1 MAVRRVEMHAGE
13 RRADGICHD
22 IRNRLSAAFITP
34 IDQEDIL
41 HLAQLLDDVTDAL
54 DEVALE
60 CYMFRLAELP
70 AGAPAFAGLTRR
82 CVGKLC
88 EAAIELRNFRSSGR
102 LRALLAE
109 VNTLEEQADDAYATA
124 IHDLFAE
131 DAAPRTLIAGKAIF
145 DCMEACCDLCGHA
158 ADVMDQIIIKNTCSG
173 TTPIRPGR
181 SVRPRSCDICR
192 RPQTGSAGAGGM
204 IWIGCSAPRDRVS
217 CWHGSS

>member
-1 MAVRRVEMHAGE
+1 MAKKTNEYFLLIEQQAAICVEAAALLENILTEYSAAGMAVRRVEMHAVE

-70 AGAPAFAGLTRR
+70 AGAPAFAGLTHR

-102 LRALLAE
+102 LRALLTE

-158 ADVMDQIIIKNTCSG
+158 ADVMDQIIIKNT
-173 TTPIRPGR
+173 
-181 SVRPRSCDICR
+181 
-192 RPQTGSAGAGGM
+192 
-204 IWIGCSAPRDRVS
+204 
-217 CWHGSS
+217 

>member
-1 MAVRRVEMHAGE
+1 MAKKTNEYFLLIEQQAAICVEAAALLENILTEYSAAGMAVRRGEMHAVE

-158 ADVMDQIIIKNTCSG
+158 ADVMDQIIIKNT
-173 TTPIRPGR
+173 
-181 SVRPRSCDICR
+181 
-192 RPQTGSAGAGGM
+192 
-204 IWIGCSAPRDRVS
+204 
-217 CWHGSS
+217 

>member
-1 MAVRRVEMHAGE
+1 MAKKTNEYFLLIEQQAAICVEAAALLENILTEYSAAGMAVRRVEMHAVE

-70 AGAPAFAGLTRR
+70 AGAPAFAGLTHR

-145 DCMEACCDLCGHA
+145 DCMEGCCDLCGHA
-158 ADVMDQIIIKNTCSG
+158 ADVMDQIIIKNT
-173 TTPIRPGR
+173 
-181 SVRPRSCDICR
+181 
-192 RPQTGSAGAGGM
+192 
-204 IWIGCSAPRDRVS
+204 
-217 CWHGSS
+217 

>member
-1 MAVRRVEMHAGE
+1 MAKKTNEYFLLIEQQAAICVEAAALLENILTEYSAAGMAVRRVEMHAVE

-131 DAAPRTLIAGKAIF
+131 DGAPRTLIAGKAIF

-158 ADVMDQIIIKNTCSG
+158 ADVMDQIIIKNT
-173 TTPIRPGR
+173 
-181 SVRPRSCDICR
+181 
-192 RPQTGSAGAGGM
+192 
-204 IWIGCSAPRDRVS
+204 
-217 CWHGSS
+217 

>member
-1 MAVRRVEMHAGE
+1 MAKKTNEYFLLIEQQAAICVEAAALLENILTEYSAAGMAVRRVEMHAVE
-13 RRADGICHD
+13 RSADGICHD

-158 ADVMDQIIIKNTCSG
+158 ADVMDQIIIKNT
-173 TTPIRPGR
+173 
-181 SVRPRSCDICR
+181 
-192 RPQTGSAGAGGM
+192 
-204 IWIGCSAPRDRVS
+204 
-217 CWHGSS
+217 

>member
-1 MAVRRVEMHAGE
+1 MAKKTNEYFLLIEQQAAICVEAAALLENILTEYSAAGMAVRRVEMHAVE

-41 HLAQLLDDVTDAL
+41 HLAQLLDDVSDAL

-109 VNTLEEQADDAYATA
+109 GNTLEEQADDAYATA

-158 ADVMDQIIIKNTCSG
+158 ADVMDQIIIKNT
-173 TTPIRPGR
+173 
-181 SVRPRSCDICR
+181 
-192 RPQTGSAGAGGM
+192 
-204 IWIGCSAPRDRVS
+204 
-217 CWHGSS
+217 

>member
-1 MAVRRVEMHAGE
+1 MAKKTNEYFLLIEQQAAICVEAAALLENILTEYSAAGMAVRRVEMHAVE

-34 IDQEDIL
+34 IDQEDTL

-158 ADVMDQIIIKNTCSG
+158 ADVMDQIIIKNT
-173 TTPIRPGR
+173 
-181 SVRPRSCDICR
+181 
-192 RPQTGSAGAGGM
+192 
-204 IWIGCSAPRDRVS
+204 
-217 CWHGSS
+217 

>member
-1 MAVRRVEMHAGE
+1 MAKKTNEYFLLIEQQAAICVEAAALLENILTEYSAAGMAVRRVEMHAVE

-102 LRALLAE
+102 LHALLAE

-158 ADVMDQIIIKNTCSG
+158 ADVMDQIIIKNT
-173 TTPIRPGR
+173 
-181 SVRPRSCDICR
+181 
-192 RPQTGSAGAGGM
+192 
-204 IWIGCSAPRDRVS
+204 
-217 CWHGSS
+217 

>member
-1 MAVRRVEMHAGE
+1 MAKKTNEYFLLIEQQAAICVEAAALLENILKEYSAAGMAVRRVEMHAVE

-54 DEVALE
+54 DEVVLE

-124 IHDLFAE
+124 IHDLFVE

-158 ADVMDQIIIKNTCSG
+158 ADVMDQIIIKNT
-173 TTPIRPGR
+173 
-181 SVRPRSCDICR
+181 
-192 RPQTGSAGAGGM
+192 
-204 IWIGCSAPRDRVS
+204 
-217 CWHGSS
+217 

>member
-1 MAVRRVEMHAGE
+1 MTKKTNEYFLLIEQQAAICVEAAALLENILTEYSAAGMAVRRVEMHAVE

-131 DAAPRTLIAGKAIF
+131 DAAPRTLIAGKAVF

-158 ADVMDQIIIKNTCSG
+158 ADVMDQIIIKNT
-173 TTPIRPGR
+173 
-181 SVRPRSCDICR
+181 
-192 RPQTGSAGAGGM
+192 
-204 IWIGCSAPRDRVS
+204 
-217 CWHGSS
+217 